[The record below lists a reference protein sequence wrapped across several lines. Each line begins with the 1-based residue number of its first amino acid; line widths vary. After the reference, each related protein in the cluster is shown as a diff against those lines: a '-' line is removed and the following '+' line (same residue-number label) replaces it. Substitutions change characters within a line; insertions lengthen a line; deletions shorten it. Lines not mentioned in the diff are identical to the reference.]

1 MTLRQQERV
10 GGPDMEMGD
19 VIPGQIGLT
28 HVLAS
33 ASRYVQLFIT
43 IPLWKRQYQHVINV
57 RKHIFPLTI
66 TLIQHMITEVLSNG
80 IKALQENL
88 IVLK

>member
-1 MTLRQQERV
+1 
-10 GGPDMEMGD
+10 MEIGD
-19 VIPGQIGLT
+19 VRPGQIGLT
-28 HVLAS
+28 HILAS
-33 ASRYVQLFIT
+33 SRYVQSFIT

-57 RKHIFPLTI
+57 REHIFPLTT

-88 IVLK
+88 IVLE